1 MEEAE
6 AYMSRLGLA
15 GYVAWE
21 EGRTVRLAKVG

>member
-21 EGRTVRLAKVG
+21 EGQTVRLAKIG